1 MEKAIPPVS
10 TEYFGNENY
19 RVMNDPRT
27 QIYYDDARHY
37 VETTRE
43 KFDIITSDPIHP
55 WVKGSATLYSRE
67 YFQMVK
73 QHLNPGGIVTQWV
86 PLYESDPATVQS
98 EIATF
103 FDVFPGAT
111 LWANDINGEGYDIFM
126 LGQAEPGKIDVD
138 AIQAKLASPEYAR
151 VAQSLRDVGVRNAVD
166 LLSTYASR
174 QRDLQPW
181 LAGAQINRDR
191 SLRLQYLAGMALNVN
206 DEAGIYRE
214 ILQYRQ
220 FPMDLFTGSRE
231 NLEALVLELHA
242 GGR

>member
-1 MEKAIPPVS
+1 
-10 TEYFGNENY
+10 
-19 RVMNDPRT
+19 
-27 QIYYDDARHY
+27 
-37 VETTRE
+37 
-43 KFDIITSDPIHP
+43 
-55 WVKGSATLYSRE
+55 
-67 YFQMVK
+67 
-73 QHLNPGGIVTQWV
+73 V
-86 PLYESDPATVQS
+86 PLYESDPATVKS

-103 FDVFPGAT
+103 FDVFPGGT

-138 AIQAKLASPEYAR
+138 AIQAKLASPDYAR
-151 VAQSLRDVGVRNAVD
+151 VAQSLRDIGVRNAVD
-166 LLSTYASR
+166 LLSTYAG
-174 QRDLQPW
+174 QQQDLQPW

-220 FPMDLFTGSRE
+220 FPVNLITGSRE